1 MTATET
7 ALEQAS
13 TGLTYQSETDAPW
26 EVVSWSSASGEV
38 TADAVKKL
46 GKHRTGAATEKT
58 VDEFFAPLVEDKDW
72 YGDEE
77 KAISQKYQ
85 VLLATIKGTLTNPK
99 VVKVAAKAKGT
110 VYVVG
115 QAKEG
120 GWVGLK
126 TTAVE
131 T

>member
-13 TGLTYQSETDAPW
+13 TGLTYQSESDAPW
-26 EVVSWSSASGEV
+26 EVVSWSSATGEV

-46 GKHRTGAATEKT
+46 GKHRTGTVTEQS
-58 VDEFFAPLVEDKDW
+58 VDEFFKPLTENLDW

-77 KAISQKYQ
+77 KAIAQQYQ
-85 VLLATIKGTLTNPK
+85 VLLATIKANLTNPK
-99 VVKVAAKAKGT
+99 VVKITAKTKAT

-126 TTAVE
+126 TEAVE